1 MGHFKKGIYKLV
13 HPEKYMLPNPPV
25 YRSSWEQRI
34 CYYMDHNT
42 NVIKWAS
49 EPFKIKYFLPTDGK
63 WHKYTPDFYCEIN
76 TNQGIKIQLIE
87 VKPKQQSKPPKPP
100 KKKTAKS
107 LRNFKALQLT
117 VFKNQQKWEAA
128 ELLCKQKGW
137 DWKIITEE
145 HIFNKGKK

>member
-1 MGHFKKGIYKLV
+1 
-13 HPEKYMLPNPPV
+13 
-25 YRSSWEQRI
+25 
-34 CYYMDHNT
+34 MDHNT

-76 TNQGIKIQLIE
+76 TNQGKKIQLIE

-117 VFKNQQKWEAA
+117 VFKNDSFILPQIEFH
-128 ELLCKQKGW
+128 LGRISPIVSPISLCV
-137 DWKIITEE
+137 
-145 HIFNKGKK
+145 